1 MSRPCKNLFVGAAVS
16 SLFAC
21 SNGPGSPSPT
31 GTVVIQPIEVK
42 SVVATVNT
50 TRPASITIMVTGELG
65 GGCDKLHAIDQQRQG
80 SSVQVDITRSRA
92 VPGPGEF
99 CTLELKLFQERLGL
113 TGTFNPGEYTV
124 RVNTVTTT
132 FRVE

>member
-1 MSRPCKNLFVGAAVS
+1 L

-21 SNGPGSPSPT
+21 SNGPSSPSRT
-31 GTVVIQPIEVK
+31 GTVVIQPIEVN
-42 SVVATVNT
+42 SVVPTVQT
-50 TRPASITIMVTGELG
+50 TRPANVSILVTGELG
-65 GGCDKLHAIDQQRQG
+65 GGCDTLHAIDQQRQG
-80 SSVQVDITRSRA
+80 SSVQVNITRSRV
-92 VPGPGEF
+92 VPGPNAF
-99 CTLELKLFQERLGL
+99 CTMELKLFQERLGL